1 MVITRS
7 ILFIVTRFLWQ
18 YCRDEPSINS
28 ADGEIVDFSITNTIT
43 DSFKFKQEITG
54 ETGNGGRKS
63 VDLKVSLKK
72 VSNF

>member
-1 MVITRS
+1 M
-7 ILFIVTRFLWQ
+7 TRFLWQ
-18 YCRDEPSINS
+18 YCRDEPPINS
-28 ADGEIVDFSITNTIT
+28 ANGEIVDFNITNAIT
-43 DSFKFKQEITG
+43 DSFKFKQEIAG